1 MFPLPEHSVEKNGK
15 REKYQNCC
23 YGDYNPRQIKGNSA
37 CFDFGAIQALT
48 QELSFLPEPRFLKRV
63 HPLLVL
69 RGFKSYV
76 RDAEYPT

>member
-1 MFPLPEHSVEKNGK
+1 VSKKTENEKNIK
-15 REKYQNCC
+15 IVVTETII
-23 YGDYNPRQIKGNSA
+23 PRQIKGNSA
-37 CFDFGAIQALT
+37 CFDSGAIQAVT